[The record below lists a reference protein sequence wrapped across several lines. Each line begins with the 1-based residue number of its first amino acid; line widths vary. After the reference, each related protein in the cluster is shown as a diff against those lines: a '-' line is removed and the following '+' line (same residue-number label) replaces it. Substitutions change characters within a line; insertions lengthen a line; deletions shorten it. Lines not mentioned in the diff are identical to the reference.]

1 MGVIVGGR
9 LESAYAWKIR
19 WHEARVYAGL
29 STDGAA
35 AAWVWSGRGK
45 MGRTAGR
52 KTTTTTTT
60 TTETALLNFL
70 FMAGRWTFELDL
82 IRRSG

>member
-35 AAWVWSGRGK
+35 AAWV
-45 MGRTAGR
+45 
-52 KTTTTTTT
+52 
-60 TTETALLNFL
+60 
-70 FMAGRWTFELDL
+70 
-82 IRRSG
+82 